1 MRSAEL
7 GRSFPVIAEAMAHVA
22 HLSIRNRGTI
32 GGSLVH
38 ADPSAEWPLLVALL
52 DGTVVMEGPD
62 GRREA
67 GADEFFIAPLFTD
80 LGEDELVVAVSFP
93 VPQAGSGQAF
103 DEVARRRAISPS
115 FPPVRWC
122 VSRPGSFARCA
133 WRWAVSGTGLRART
147 RWRPRLV
154 GSAPTRTRSPA
165 LPISAREDLEPES
178 DVHASAEYRLHLVS
192 VLARRVLGRALGHA
206 LERARGAGA

>member
-1 MRSAEL
+1 MRAQTVAEALSALQHEDAKIIAGGQSLVPMMNFRLAQPARLVDINGIAGLGDIRAQDGKVVVGALVRHVEAMRSAEL

-133 WRWAVSGTGLRART
+133 
-147 RWRPRLV
+147 
-154 GSAPTRTRSPA
+154 
-165 LPISAREDLEPES
+165 
-178 DVHASAEYRLHLVS
+178 
-192 VLARRVLGRALGHA
+192 
-206 LERARGAGA
+206 